1 MKELS
6 DRIQGLKANGVKA
19 QVDSRLKEFEALG
32 KKPSQELFK
41 EMCFCILTAN
51 SSAKKC
57 MEIQRSID
65 NGFLGLP
72 KEKLAAKLKELGYR
86 FPNKRA
92 EYISEARKHKDSLK
106 STINSFGQEADLRQW
121 LVKNVKGLGY
131 KEASHFLRNIG
142 FKDSAILDFHII
154 DILEEHDLIERPK
167 SLTPNKYIE
176 IESELKKIGQ
186 KLNLNMAELDLYLWC
201 AETGCVLK

>member
-6 DRIQGLKANGVKA
+6 DKIDNLKANGVKA
-19 QVDSRLKEFEALG
+19 QVETRLEEFEALG

-57 MEIQRSID
+57 MEIQQSID

-92 EYISEARKHKDSLK
+92 EYISEARKHKDSLRK
-106 STINSFGQEADLRQW
+106 VIEAANDEADLRQW

-142 FKDSAILDFHII
+142 FKGSAILDFHII
-154 DILEEHDLIERPK
+154 DILDEHKLIQRPK
-167 SLTPNKYIE
+167 SLTPKKYLE
-176 IESELKKIGQ
+176 IENELKKIGQ

-201 AETGCVLK
+201 AETGTVLK

>member
-6 DRIQGLKANGVKA
+6 DKIEKLKKNGIKQ
-19 QVDSRLKEFEALG
+19 QVDTRLKEFEALG

-57 MEIQRSID
+57 IEIQQRID
-65 NGFLGLP
+65 EGFIGLP

-92 EYISEARKHKDSLK
+92 EYIAEARKHKDSLK
-106 STINSFGQEADLRQW
+106 STIGSFEQEAYLRQW

-131 KEASHFLRNIG
+131 KEASHFMRNIG

-154 DILEEHDLIERPK
+154 DILEEHKLIERPK
-167 SLTPNKYIE
+167 SLTPNKYLE
-176 IESELKKIGQ
+176 IEGELKKIGQ
-186 KLNLNMAELDLYLWC
+186 KLHLNMAELDLYLWC

>member
-19 QVDSRLKEFEALG
+19 QVESRLKEFEALG

-154 DILEEHDLIERPK
+154 DILEEHNLIERPK
-167 SLTPNKYIE
+167 SLTPKKYLE
-176 IESELKKIGQ
+176 IEDELKKIGN

-201 AETGCVLK
+201 AETGTVLK